1 MTRSQLVV
9 GTALI
14 ALGALLFVDQTG
26 AIDAWALVLRWWPL
40 LLVASGIAQ
49 LVTRPRN
56 VVGGLVMATIGGL
69 LLLWTVGPVTS
80 LALLWPA
87 LLIGVGLW
95 LLLGRVGTGRR
106 GAGPGM
112 DASAVF
118 GDRQITA
125 PPGPFPGG
133 SLTTLVGDLR
143 VDLRATSLSGTA
155 TLQVTTILG
164 DIDLEV
170 PSSWRVEA
178 SGPELL
184 GDVVLR
190 PEVGRAPQPDGVL
203 RLRVLTLFGDVTVRA
218 AAAVA
223 RG

>member
-1 MTRSQLVV
+1 M
-9 GTALI
+9 
-14 ALGALLFVDQTG
+14 
-26 AIDAWALVLRWWPL
+26 
-40 LLVASGIAQ
+40 
-49 LVTRPRN
+49 
-56 VVGGLVMATIGGL
+56 
-69 LLLWTVGPVTS
+69 
-80 LALLWPA
+80 
-87 LLIGVGLW
+87 GLW
-95 LLLGRVGTGRR
+95 LLLGRVGTARH

-118 GDRQITA
+118 GDRQVTA

-143 VDLRATSLSGTA
+143 ADLRATTLSGTA

-170 PSSWRVEA
+170 PPSWRVEA

-184 GDVVLR
+184 GEVVLR
-190 PEVGRAPQPDGVL
+190 SEVGRARHPDGVL

-218 AAAVA
+218 TAGAA